1 MIRYAIPNN
10 LSKQKARLHMHKKE
24 VLELRKQYKPEECSI
39 TRICGCYVDG
49 NKEIIAQSKDA
60 FLSLPDEEIFKYLT
74 IFKQTLSGTIGK
86 NLINMEFPLEQEMPG
101 GTQEFLLQLRDSKL
115 QDDMLIEEFYQKIID
130 NYIYGENYYIIL
142 IHVAYDIPGKA
153 TDGSEMF
160 DASDEVFDYILCSIC
175 PVHLSKEGLCYNP
188 ETNHIENRIRDWLIE
203 PPVKGFLFPAFNDRS
218 TDIHSLLYF
227 SKQAEDLQ
235 PEFIENALGCI
246 FPMSAGSQKNTF
258 QSVIMNTLG
267 NECEYDVIRNIH
279 DNLNDIMFEA
289 KESPEPPVLTKPELK
304 RLLANSGVTNERME
318 TFDANFD
325 LIAGEKAEF
334 LVPNIAETRKF
345 SIQTPD
351 VVIKVNPERSDLV
364 ETRVI
369 NGRQCLVIEMNDQ
382 VEVNGVLIRTVPA
395 EEDENINN

>member
-1 MIRYAIPNN
+1 
-10 LSKQKARLHMHKKE
+10 MHKKE

-39 TRICGCYVDG
+39 TRICGCYVNG
-49 NKEIIAQSKDA
+49 NKEIVAQSKDA

-101 GTQEFLLQLRDSKL
+101 GTQEFLLQLRASKL
-115 QDDMLIEEFYQKIID
+115 QDDMLLEEFYQKIIE
-130 NYIYGENYYIIL
+130 NYNYGENYYIIL
-142 IHVAYDIPGKA
+142 IHVAYDIPGKS

-160 DASDEVFDYILCSIC
+160 DASDEVYEYLLCSIC
-175 PVHLSKEGLCYNP
+175 PVQLSKEGLCYNP
-188 ETNHIENRIRDWLIE
+188 ETNHMENRIRDWLVE

-218 TDIHSLLYF
+218 TDIHGLLYF

-235 PEFIENALGCI
+235 PEFIENALGCT

-258 QSVIMNTLG
+258 HSVVMNTLG
-267 NECEYDVIRNIH
+267 EECEYDVIRNIH
-279 DNLNDIMFEA
+279 DNLNDILEEA

-304 RLLANSGVTNERME
+304 RLLSNSGVTEERME
-318 TFDANFD
+318 TFDSNFD
-325 LIAGEKAEF
+325 HIAGEKTEF

-345 SIQTPD
+345 SIETPD
-351 VVIKVNPERSDLV
+351 IVIMVNPERADLV

-369 NGRQCLVIEMNDQ
+369 NGRRCLVIEMTDQ
-382 VEVNGVLIRTVPA
+382 VEVNGVPIRTVPN
-395 EEDENINN
+395 ESDTE

>member
-1 MIRYAIPNN
+1 
-10 LSKQKARLHMHKKE
+10 MHKKE
-24 VLELRKQYKPEECSI
+24 VLEIRKQYKPEECSI

-49 NKEIIAQSKDA
+49 NKEIVAQSKDA

-115 QDDMLIEEFYQKIID
+115 QDDMLIDEFYQKIIE
-130 NYIYGENYYIIL
+130 NYMYGENYYIIL
-142 IHVAYDIPGKA
+142 IHVAYDIPGKS

-160 DASDEVFDYILCSIC
+160 DASDEVYEYILCSIC

-258 QSVIMNTLG
+258 QSVVMNTLG

-279 DNLNDIMFEA
+279 DNLNDIMEEA

-304 RLLANSGVTNERME
+304 RLLENSGVTSERME

-364 ETRVI
+364 ETRII

-382 VEVNGVLIRTVPA
+382 VEVNGVLIRTLPTQDD
-395 EEDENINN
+395 EEITN

>member
-1 MIRYAIPNN
+1 
-10 LSKQKARLHMHKKE
+10 MHKKE
-24 VLELRKQYKPEECSI
+24 VLELRKQYTPEECSI

-101 GTQEFLLQLRDSKL
+101 GAQEFLLQLRDSKL

-130 NYIYGENYYIIL
+130 HYIYGENYYIIL

-188 ETNHIENRIRDWLIE
+188 ETNHVENRIRDWLIE

-246 FPMSAGSQKNTF
+246 FPMSAGNQKNAF

-304 RLLANSGVTNERME
+304 RLLVNSGVTNERME

-364 ETRVI
+364 ETRII

-382 VEVNGVLIRTVPA
+382 VEVNGVLIRTVPV
-395 EEDENINN
+395 EEEENIDN

>member
-1 MIRYAIPNN
+1 
-10 LSKQKARLHMHKKE
+10 MHKKE

-39 TRICGCYVDG
+39 TRICGCYVNG
-49 NKEIIAQSKDA
+49 NKEIVAQSKDA

-101 GTQEFLLQLRDSKL
+101 GTQEFLLQLRASKL
-115 QDDMLIEEFYQKIID
+115 QDDMLLEEFYQKIIE
-130 NYIYGENYYIIL
+130 NYNYGENYYIIL
-142 IHVAYDIPGKA
+142 IHVAYDIPGKS

-160 DASDEVFDYILCSIC
+160 DASDEVYEYLLCSIC
-175 PVHLSKEGLCYNP
+175 PVQLSKEGLCYNP
-188 ETNHIENRIRDWLIE
+188 ETNHMENRIRDWLVE

-218 TDIHSLLYF
+218 TDIHGLLYF

-235 PEFIENALGCI
+235 PEFIENALGCT

-258 QSVIMNTLG
+258 HSVVMNTLG
-267 NECEYDVIRNIH
+267 EECEYDVIRNIH
-279 DNLNDIMFEA
+279 DNLNDILEEA

-304 RLLANSGVTNERME
+304 RLLSNSGVTEERME
-318 TFDANFD
+318 TFDSNFD
-325 LIAGEKAEF
+325 HIAGEKTEF

-345 SIQTPD
+345 SIETPD
-351 VVIKVNPERSDLV
+351 IVIKVNPERADLV

-369 NGRQCLVIEMNDQ
+369 NGRRCLVIEMTDQ
-382 VEVNGVLIRTVPA
+382 VEVNGVPIRTVPN
-395 EEDENINN
+395 ESDTE

>member
-1 MIRYAIPNN
+1 
-10 LSKQKARLHMHKKE
+10 MHKKE
-24 VLELRKQYKPEECSI
+24 VLELRKQYTPEECSI

-101 GTQEFLLQLRDSKL
+101 GAQEFLLQLRDSKL

-130 NYIYGENYYIIL
+130 HYVYGENYYIIL

-188 ETNHIENRIRDWLIE
+188 ETNHVENRIRDWLIE

-246 FPMSAGSQKNTF
+246 FPMSAGNQKNAF

-304 RLLANSGVTNERME
+304 RLLVNSGVTNERME

-364 ETRVI
+364 ETRII

-395 EEDENINN
+395 EEEENIDN

>member
-1 MIRYAIPNN
+1 
-10 LSKQKARLHMHKKE
+10 MHKKE

-364 ETRVI
+364 ETRII

-395 EEDENINN
+395 EEDENIDN

>member
-1 MIRYAIPNN
+1 
-10 LSKQKARLHMHKKE
+10 MHKKE
-24 VLELRKQYKPEECSI
+24 VLEIRKQYKPEECSI

-49 NKEIIAQSKDA
+49 NKEIVAQSKDA

-115 QDDMLIEEFYQKIID
+115 QDDMLIDEFYQKIIE
-130 NYIYGENYYIIL
+130 NYMYGENYYIIL
-142 IHVAYDIPGKA
+142 IHVAYDIPGKS

-160 DASDEVFDYILCSIC
+160 DASDEVYEYILCSIC

-258 QSVIMNTLG
+258 QSVVMNTLG

-279 DNLNDIMFEA
+279 DNLNDIMEEA

-304 RLLANSGVTNERME
+304 RLLENSGVTNERME

-351 VVIKVNPERSDLV
+351 VIIKVNPERSDLV
-364 ETRVI
+364 ETRII

-382 VEVNGVLIRTVPA
+382 VEVNGVLIRTLPTQDD
-395 EEDENINN
+395 EEISN

>member
-1 MIRYAIPNN
+1 
-10 LSKQKARLHMHKKE
+10 MHKKE
-24 VLELRKQYKPEECSI
+24 VLELRKQYTPEECSI

-101 GTQEFLLQLRDSKL
+101 GAQEFLLQLRDSKL

-130 NYIYGENYYIIL
+130 HYVYGENYYIIL

-188 ETNHIENRIRDWLIE
+188 ETNHVENRIRDWLIE

-227 SKQAEDLQ
+227 SKQAEDLH

-246 FPMSAGSQKNTF
+246 FPMSAGNQKNAF

-304 RLLANSGVTNERME
+304 RLLVNSGVTNERME

-364 ETRVI
+364 ETRII

-382 VEVNGVLIRTVPA
+382 VEVNGVLIRTVPT
-395 EEDENINN
+395 EEEENIDN

>member
-1 MIRYAIPNN
+1 
-10 LSKQKARLHMHKKE
+10 MHKKE
-24 VLELRKQYKPEECSI
+24 VLEIRKQYKPEECSI
-39 TRICGCYVDG
+39 TRICGCYVNG
-49 NKEIIAQSKDA
+49 NKEIVAQSKDA

-115 QDDMLIEEFYQKIID
+115 QDDMLLEEFYQKIIE
-130 NYIYGENYYIIL
+130 NYNYGENYYIIL
-142 IHVAYDIPGKA
+142 IHVAYDVPGKS

-160 DASDEVFDYILCSIC
+160 DASDEVYEYLLCSIC
-175 PVHLSKEGLCYNP
+175 PVQLSKEGLCYNP
-188 ETNHIENRIRDWLIE
+188 ETNHMENRIRDWLVE

-235 PEFIENALGCI
+235 PEFIENALGCT

-258 QSVIMNTLG
+258 QSVVMNTLG
-267 NECEYDVIRNIH
+267 EECEYDVIRNIH
-279 DNLNDIMFEA
+279 DNLNDIIEEA

-304 RLLANSGVTNERME
+304 RLLSDSGVTEKRME

-325 LIAGEKAEF
+325 HIAGEKAEF

-345 SIQTPD
+345 SIETPD
-351 VVIKVNPERSDLV
+351 IVIKVNPERADLV
-364 ETRVI
+364 DTRII
-369 NGRQCLVIEMNDQ
+369 NGRRCLVIEMTDQ
-382 VEVNGVLIRTVPA
+382 VEVNGVPIRTVSV
-395 EEDENINN
+395 ESEIE